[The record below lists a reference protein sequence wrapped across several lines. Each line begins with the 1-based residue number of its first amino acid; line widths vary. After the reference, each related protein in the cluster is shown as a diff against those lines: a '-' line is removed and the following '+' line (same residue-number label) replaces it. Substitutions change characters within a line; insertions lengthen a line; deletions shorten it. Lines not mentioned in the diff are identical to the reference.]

1 MKSHIE
7 AVKKENKP
15 TGCIMGLLGVFFGSH
30 FWKFFCKILNQ
41 NNFFPYYV
49 KYYCVGYQIE
59 ALFMKIIHLI
69 KTALTLIVFAQFNFE
84 VGTLAKNWSKSDL
97 FQW

>member
-1 MKSHIE
+1 
-7 AVKKENKP
+7 
-15 TGCIMGLLGVFFGSH
+15 MGLQEFF
-30 FWKFFCKILNQ
+30 WVTFFLKNFGKILNQ

-59 ALFMKIIHLI
+59 ALFMKKIIHLI
-69 KTALTLIVFAQFNFE
+69 KPALKLIVFAQFNFE